1 MSYHAFPV
9 LNVRVQANET
19 PTSGLRPRFVL
30 SALMHNIRTGMDN
43 HVQDPLSVPRIRL
56 QLSTASRDIILLRE
70 TLTYLSESTHAMTLP
85 PFPKDLVGIRLW

>member
-1 MSYHAFPV
+1 
-9 LNVRVQANET
+9 
-19 PTSGLRPRFVL
+19 
-30 SALMHNIRTGMDN
+30 MHNIRTGMDN